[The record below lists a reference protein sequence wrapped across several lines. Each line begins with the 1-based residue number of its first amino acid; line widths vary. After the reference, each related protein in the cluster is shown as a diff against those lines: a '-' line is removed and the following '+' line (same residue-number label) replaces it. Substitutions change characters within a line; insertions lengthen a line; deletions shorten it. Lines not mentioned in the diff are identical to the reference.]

1 MNGQY
6 SEPSTPRVST
16 STLSP
21 SPFFPP
27 ASTSTST
34 STPTR
39 TSSSSATP
47 TPSTLLQDQDLCIIG
62 GGTGCNAVVGAFAG
76 ARTISYC
83 LPVSD
88 DGGSS
93 SEIQRVLGG
102 PALGDIRSRLIRLIP
117 SSPSGSPLDCIRR
130 LLEYR
135 LPGGAATSHVAV
147 KQEWGDIVEGTHR
160 LWRGFNFKKAS
171 IGNLFLSGA
180 SLFLGSVPSAIFLF
194 VSVTGISHD
203 SIRIIPV
210 INTSSTVTIAAELED
225 GQVIAGQS
233 EISHPSTS
241 ATPSAAAN
249 VGAVA
254 PSQGTA
260 PLLLS
265 QQTAANATT
274 TTLRAEA
281 IFPLT
286 RATTPSFPEPPV
298 LGAEE
303 DESHAEIPP
312 SPDLHLLD
320 SSSSSSALM
329 GAYSHEEGDH
339 TAPLLSPSGIRP
351 SQHLEFT
358 KDASSIP
365 PLPSRIQ
372 RIFYLSSYGLEIHPR
387 PNSLFLHALQDATT
401 LIYAPGSLYTSIVPC
416 LALRPVGELI
426 ARGGSGG
433 GGGVGARAG
442 NEEGRTRRRRLRNK
456 VLLLNSSE
464 DRETTGYDA
473 VDFVMALTDA
483 CRRSAGAGAGADAR
497 EVEGGGQIEPCE
509 VVSHVVYVR
518 NGHLRVD
525 EDELR
530 KLGITPVPVGPT
542 PEGLFED
549 EVVRDALAQIL
560 AAGSTAEG

>member
-1 MNGQY
+1 MNGTH
-6 SEPSTPRVST
+6 SEATTPRIS
-16 STLSP
+16 SSA
-21 SPFFPP
+21 SPFFSFQSPQQ
-27 ASTSTST
+27 AS
-34 STPTR
+34 
-39 TSSSSATP
+39 
-47 TPSTLLQDQDLCIIG
+47 PSTTSPAASLLQDQDLCIIG

-76 ARTISYC
+76 ANRISYC

-117 SSPSGSPLDCIRR
+117 PAPAGSPLDCIRR

-135 LPGGAATSHVAV
+135 LPGGANTSNVAV

-160 LWRGFNFKKAS
+160 LWRGIPGDRKETIRAFLVHFQNAVLKKAQRGFNFKKAS

-194 VSVTGISHD
+194 VSVTGIAHD

-225 GQVIAGQS
+225 GHIIAGQS

-241 ATPSAAAN
+241 SSAAA
-249 VGAVA
+249 GAGA
-254 PSQGTA
+254 A
-260 PLLLS
+260 PLLVAHS
-265 QQTAANATT
+265 PVQGSSRPRDGAAVAV
-274 TTLRAEA
+274 RAEA

-298 LGAEE
+298 VGAEE

-312 SPDLHLLD
+312 SPDLHLALPAAYSPSD
-320 SSSSSSALM
+320 PSAQPWSPLATSTPNSSS
-329 GAYSHEEGDH
+329 
-339 TAPLLSPSGIRP
+339 
-351 SQHLEFT
+351 QNLEFS
-358 KDASSIP
+358 KDASEIP
-365 PLPSRIQ
+365 PLPCRIQ

-387 PNSLFLHALQDATT
+387 PNSHFLQALQDATT
-401 LIYAPGSLYTSIVPC
+401 LVYAPGSLYTSIIPC
-416 LALRPVGELI
+416 LALRPVGELV
-426 ARGGSGG
+426 ARS
-433 GGGVGARAG
+433 RI
-442 NEEGRTRRRRLRNK
+442 RYK
-456 VLLLNSSE
+456 ILLLNSSE

-473 VDFVMALTDA
+473 LDFVAALTEA
-483 CRRSAGAGAGADAR
+483 CRTSSTSS
-497 EVEGGGQIEPCE
+497 GGSGEDGRPRIEPRDI
-509 VVSHVVYVR
+509 VSHVVYVR
-518 NGHLRVD
+518 NGRLRVD

-530 KLGITPVPVGPT
+530 NLGITPIPVGPT

-549 EVVRDALAQIL
+549 RVVRDALAQIL
-560 AAGSTAEG
+560 GSG